1 MIDGYQRE
9 TNVNNRRGRVN
20 RLTNL
25 KIEMP
30 LFFREMKKAISR
42 KLLEMQQSG
51 VKRVAF
57 FGVSDEMEI
66 AYITLEGSEMKL
78 IGILDED
85 VETQGI
91 EVFGHKVVS
100 PKEVKNLKPD
110 AILISTMKERPANYK
125 SLTKQMERDSI

>member
-1 MIDGYQRE
+1 
-9 TNVNNRRGRVN
+9 
-20 RLTNL
+20 
-25 KIEMP
+25 MP